1 MSQSFK
7 IEVFGIDKEI
17 EAVYYRIKQGRVAK
31 SIPVGAHE
39 EAILDLDKNGI
50 ILGVELLGPVNLTI
64 HRIKK
69 ISQKHHIK
77 DVEPL
82 RNINRLKQYF
92 TVAQ

>member
-17 EAVYYRIKQGRVAK
+17 EAIYIKIKTGKIVK
-31 SIPVGAHE
+31 SIPIGNNE
-39 EAILDLDKNGI
+39 EAILDLDKNGM
-50 ILGVELLGPVNLTI
+50 ILGVELLEPVNLTI
-64 HRIKK
+64 QKIKK

-82 RNINRLKQYF
+82 RNINRLKEYF
-92 TVAQ
+92 AVA